1 MELAL
6 LIIIGACVLLI
17 PAWVYL
23 AGSGTG
29 LVDDER
35 PTLDVQNHL
44 DDR

>member
-6 LIIIGACVLLI
+6 LFVIGACLLLI

-23 AGSGTG
+23 AASGTG
-29 LVDDER
+29 FVDDEKQ
-35 PTLDVQNHL
+35 TLDVQNHL